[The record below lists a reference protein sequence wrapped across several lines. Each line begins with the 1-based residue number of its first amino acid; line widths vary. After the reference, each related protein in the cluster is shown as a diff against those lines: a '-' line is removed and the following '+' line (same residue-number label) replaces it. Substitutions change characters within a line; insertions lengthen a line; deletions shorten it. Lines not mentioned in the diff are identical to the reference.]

1 MNQRLEA
8 LKVAN
13 EVRFAAADV
22 KREIRD
28 GRLRLADALWDE
40 RADPIVLRDLLL
52 VQVGE
57 GPWRVDTFLNR
68 VEVNGFKRVGD
79 LTERQKSV
87 VADLTER
94 QRSVVADA
102 A

>member
-1 MNQRLEA
+1 MSQPLDA
-8 LKVAN
+8 LQVAN
-13 EVRFAAADV
+13 RVRFAAADV

-68 VEVNGFKRVGD
+68 VEVNGHRRV
-79 LTERQKSV
+79 R
-87 VADLTER
+87 DLTER
-94 QRSVVADA
+94 QRRVVADA

>member
-1 MNQRLEA
+1 MSQRLEA

-57 GPWRVDTFLNR
+57 GPSRVDTLLNR
-68 VEVNGFKRVGD
+68 VEINGHRRV
-79 LTERQKSV
+79 R
-87 VADLTER
+87 DLTER
-94 QRSVVADA
+94 QRRVVADA

>member
-1 MNQRLEA
+1 MSQRLEA

-28 GRLRLADALWDE
+28 GRLLLGEALFDE
-40 RADPIVLRDLLL
+40 RARPIVLRDLLL
-52 VQVGE
+52 VQRQVG
-57 GPWRVDTFLNR
+57 PMRVDRLLRR
-68 VEVNGFKRVGD
+68 VEVNGHRRVGD
-79 LTERQKSV
+79 LTERQ
-87 VADLTER
+87 R
-94 QRSVVADA
+94 QVVADA

>member
-1 MNQRLEA
+1 MSQRLEA

-52 VQVGE
+52 VQVGK
-57 GPWRVDTFLNR
+57 GPRRVDTFLNQ
-68 VEVNGFKRVGD
+68 VEVNGHRRV
-79 LTERQKSV
+79 R
-87 VADLTER
+87 DLTER
-94 QRSVVADA
+94 QRRVVADA

>member
-1 MNQRLEA
+1 MTQPLEA
-8 LKVAN
+8 LRVAN

-22 KREIRD
+22 KRELRD

-40 RADPIVLRDLLL
+40 RADSIVLRDLLL

-57 GPWRVDTFLNR
+57 GPWRVDKFLDR
-68 VEVNGFKRVGD
+68 VDVNGHRRV
-79 LTERQKSV
+79 R
-87 VADLTER
+87 DLTER
-94 QRSVVADA
+94 QRQVVADA

>member
-1 MNQRLEA
+1 MREQQMKALER
-8 LKVAN
+8 AN
-13 EVRFAAADV
+13 IVRFAAADV

-40 RADPIVLRDLLL
+40 RANPIMLRDLLL

-57 GPWRVDTFLNR
+57 GPYRVDTFLNR
-68 VEVNGFKRVGD
+68 VEVNGHR
-79 LTERQKSV
+79 RIR
-87 VADLTER
+87 DLTER
-94 QRSVVADA
+94 QRRVVADA